1 MQAPVFLCAEF
12 NHSEKF
18 KKLRHFDS
26 TLHANVIPSH
36 RKANCPAVFFYC
48 AVLYVKS
55 DTEKALNRAEHE
67 RGEHMEIEA
76 KSVDR
81 NLLLKL
87 RGEIDHHGAR
97 TAMRDIERAIDTV
110 LPKKLVLDFS
120 GVTFMDS
127 SGIALILRVQQR
139 IQLLDGS
146 LLVCNVPQQAR
157 RVLDAAGIG
166 RLVPIR

>member
-1 MQAPVFLCAEF
+1 
-12 NHSEKF
+12 
-18 KKLRHFDS
+18 
-26 TLHANVIPSH
+26 
-36 RKANCPAVFFYC
+36 
-48 AVLYVKS
+48 
-55 DTEKALNRAEHE
+55 
-67 RGEHMEIEA
+67 MEIEA